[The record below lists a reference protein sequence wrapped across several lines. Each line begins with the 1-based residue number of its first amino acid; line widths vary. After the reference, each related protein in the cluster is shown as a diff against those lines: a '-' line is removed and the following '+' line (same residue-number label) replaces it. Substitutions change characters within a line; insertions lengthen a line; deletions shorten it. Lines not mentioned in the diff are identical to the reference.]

1 MRYSSFVF
9 IISVIFFST
18 LFVVIK
24 PYDTTGIL
32 HGQYIFTLSLTTLA
46 VFLFQYY
53 FRRRFGEVFGE
64 IDRYI
69 FLLMLAFLDYKETD
83 DEKKISLLKSIF
95 KSYSEKQI
103 IRLYNRYKDKTIRVE
118 NLCLKLKPVETRTK
132 IFILY
137 SLFNIASFD
146 RSLNKEESDYILNIS
161 KLLRI
166 PKQTFETVK
175 NIYVKKGLTDEEEI
189 KREQERKKF
198 NKQFLNFLLPYEAY
212 RIMGVSPSV
221 TKAQLKKAYRTL
233 AKKYHPDKYVGKSE
247 TDIQKAEEKFQ
258 EIKEAYD
265 IIKKAKDLNEK

>member
-1 MRYSSFVF
+1 VRYSSFVF
-9 IISVIFFST
+9 IISVIFFSI
-18 LFVVIK
+18 LFIVIK

-32 HGQYIFTLSLTTLA
+32 HGQHIFTLSLITLA

-69 FLLMLAFLDYKETD
+69 FLLMLAFLDFKEVD

-103 IRLYNRYKDKTIRVE
+103 IRLFNRYKDKTIRVE
-118 NLCLKLKPVETRTK
+118 NLCLKLKHVEARTK
-132 IFILY
+132 IFIIY

-146 RSLNKEESDYILNIS
+146 KILNQKESDFILNIS
-161 KLLRI
+161 RLLRI

-189 KREQERKKF
+189 KHEQERKKF
-198 NKQFLNFLLPYEAY
+198 NKQFSYFLLPYEAY
-212 RIMGVSPSV
+212 RILGISPSA

-233 AKKYHPDKYVGKSE
+233 AKKYHPDKHVGQNAVE
-247 TDIQKAEEKFQ
+247 IQKAEDKFQ
-258 EIKEAYD
+258 EVKEAYD
-265 IIKKAKDLNEK
+265 VIRKSKKF